1 MNKSEVKKVI
11 VNVNGET
18 KEVMFQT
25 KEEMGKKIK
34 SERNRQE
41 LSIENVAGDAE
52 ISVGTAHNIETAETD
67 ATLENIISYANALNM
82 DTMEL
87 LFGES
92 GLYFKQ
98 SIKTKWK
105 IEEEIVERI
114 RGLEVEHLKTIKKM
128 IDMLLD

>member
-1 MNKSEVKKVI
+1 MDKSEVKKAI

-25 KEEMGKKIK
+25 KKQMGEKIREK
-34 SERNRQE
+34 RIHKE

-52 ISVGTAHNIETAETD
+52 ISVGTAHNIENAKTD

-98 SIKTKWK
+98 SIKTKRK

-114 RGLEVEHLKTIKKM
+114 RGLKVEQLKKIKKM